1 MSSLWGI
8 FFPPEETL
16 TQKPSH
22 LEQCSASKPMHNIT
36 LFWAPNIHTK
46 IAYFGKENIGS
57 VSMTMIIMTSVQFLE
72 RCVLVPADVRGHKRK
87 ILEGTEK

>member
-1 MSSLWGI
+1 
-8 FFPPEETL
+8 
-16 TQKPSH
+16 
-22 LEQCSASKPMHNIT
+22 MHNIT